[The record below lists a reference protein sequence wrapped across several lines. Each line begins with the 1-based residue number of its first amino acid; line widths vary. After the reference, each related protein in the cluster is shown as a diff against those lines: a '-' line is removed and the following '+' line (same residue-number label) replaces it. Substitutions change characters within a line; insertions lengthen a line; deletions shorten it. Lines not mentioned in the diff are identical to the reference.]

1 MKRNTAALVT
11 GASGGLGTAFAR
23 LCAEDGYDLVLS
35 ARNEEKLN
43 RLKEELEQKYGIKA
57 YVCPADLSKPDEAL
71 KILKYTEDHHLEIEI
86 LINNAGF
93 GDAGA
98 FAESDWNREASL
110 VQVNVT
116 ALMQLCHG
124 CLRQMISSGRGH
136 ILNVSS
142 VAAFCA
148 GPDMAGC
155 YASKAFVRSFSEA
168 LYEETKGT
176 GVTVTALCPG
186 PTATGFEKAAGG
198 GRLHMFDHA
207 ADPASVAQAGYKA
220 MKQGKALC
228 YPGMIPKLM
237 NLGSRISPRSVSRAI
252 AKKMNH

>member
-86 LINNAGF
+86 LINNASF

-98 FAESDWNREASL
+98 FAESDWNREAS
-110 VQVNVT
+110 
-116 ALMQLCHG
+116 
-124 CLRQMISSGRGH
+124 
-136 ILNVSS
+136 
-142 VAAFCA
+142 CA
-148 GPDMAGC
+148 GQCDC
-155 YASKAFVRSFSEA
+155 VD
-168 LYEETKGT
+168 
-176 GVTVTALCPG
+176 
-186 PTATGFEKAAGG
+186 AA
-198 GRLHMFDHA
+198 
-207 ADPASVAQAGYKA
+207 
-220 MKQGKALC
+220 
-228 YPGMIPKLM
+228 
-237 NLGSRISPRSVSRAI
+237 VSRLPQANALI
-252 AKKMNH
+252 RQRTYPECLLGCGILRRA